1 MLFIFPPYNKSIK
14 KFFEQQCSNQW
25 DFRVFFPGK
34 YERIKCIVGAGLLY
48 SLGIN
53 LFVVPSL
60 RPKQESDKTAVEAPP
75 NVIAADTAME
85 ELTERPALPASTADE
100 APGWN

>member
-1 MLFIFPPYNKSIK
+1 MNHIKHFNCWADLSHDGKKAARRPTIGSVNLFI
-14 KFFEQQCSNQW
+14 
-25 DFRVFFPGK
+25 
-34 YERIKCIVGAGLLY
+34 A
-48 SLGIN
+48 
-53 LFVVPSL
+53 PSL

-100 APGWN
+100 APGWNWTETNIDEFEEE

>member
-1 MLFIFPPYNKSIK
+1 MQHVKHFNRWSGSPHDGK
-14 KFFEQQCSNQW
+14 KTARRRTTGN
-25 DFRVFFPGK
+25 
-34 YERIKCIVGAGLLY
+34 
-48 SLGIN
+48 IN

-60 RPKQESDKTAVEAPP
+60 RPKQESDKAAVEAPP

-100 APGWN
+100 APGWNWTETNIDEFEEE